1 MVEASEICRALAEIA
16 PLHLAE
22 AWDNVGLLFGRASRE
37 VRRVMTCLTLTS
49 PVAEEAIRRDVQM
62 IVTHHPI
69 LFRGTKRITD
79 ETSEGAMLL
88 SLAEA
93 GIVVYSPHTAF
104 DSAAEGINQSLAE
117 SLGLSQIQP
126 LRALSERGSCGSG
139 RFGELERAVPWE
151 SFLQSVCQAVRAD
164 YLEFCRTGPELVHR
178 VGIACGAAAEYL
190 NDAAAAHCDT
200 FVTGEARFHAVLECQ
215 SLGMNLILTGH
226 YCSERP
232 AVERLAAQLRQ
243 RVDGVEFVASES
255 DQNPLN
261 LFRRHASSAGL

>member
-1 MVEASEICRALAEIA
+1 MVQASEICRALAEIA

-22 AWDNVGLLFGRASRE
+22 SWDNVGLLLGRSSQE

-49 PVAEEAIRRDVQM
+49 PVAEEARQRNVQM

-79 ETSEGAMLL
+79 ETPEGAILL

-104 DSAAEGINQSLAE
+104 DSAAEGINQLLAE
-117 SLGLSQIQP
+117 SLGLTNILP
-126 LRALSERGSCGSG
+126 LRVLTEQGSSGSG
-139 RFGELERAVPWE
+139 RFGVMECAVPWE
-151 SFLQSVCQAVRAD
+151 LFLQTVCQTVRAD
-164 YLEFCRTGPELVHR
+164 YLEFCRTGPERVQR
-178 VGIACGAAAEYL
+178 VGIACGAAAEYVK
-190 NDAAAAHCDT
+190 DAAAAHCDT

-232 AVERLAAQLRQ
+232 AIEHLATQLRQ
-243 RVDGVEFVASES
+243 RVEGVEFLASVSE
-255 DQNPLN
+255 QNPLS
-261 LFRRHASSAGL
+261 LFRQQTS